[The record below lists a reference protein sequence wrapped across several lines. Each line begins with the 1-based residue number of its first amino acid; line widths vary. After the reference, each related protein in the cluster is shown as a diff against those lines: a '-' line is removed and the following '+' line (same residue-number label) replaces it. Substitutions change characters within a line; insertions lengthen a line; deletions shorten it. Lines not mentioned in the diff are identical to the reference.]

1 MKIPLWNSFISQIFM
16 KMGVP
21 LEESNSWVSPVSW
34 YYCQMQI
41 KVFILFVHDI
51 PGNFLY
57 NAGQD
62 SILKLAYSNFWE
74 NVYLDFNILCLG

>member
-1 MKIPLWNSFISQIFM
+1 
-16 KMGVP
+16 
-21 LEESNSWVSPVSW
+21 
-34 YYCQMQI
+34 MQI

-74 NVYLDFNILCLG
+74 NVYLDFNILRLG